1 MRNLGRDLRFGARTL
16 ARDSA
21 FTVVAVAVL
30 ALGIGG
36 NSAIF
41 SLVNALVLKPLA
53 IDEPE
58 RLVGLYDRSLVRSDD
73 YRAFSYPNYVDLRE
87 GSKAFAAVAAHN
99 LSMVGLAE
107 GETTRRAF
115 ADVVTSNWFETMGV
129 ELARGRAFLPAE
141 ERPGAGE
148 QVAIVS
154 HAYWQRTGEDPAI
167 VGRTLRINGRP
178 FTVVGVAPRGF
189 SGTTA
194 LFSPELWLPMGVFE
208 TAVND
213 FVGERKPLADRGH
226 HSLIVVGRLAPGVT
240 PAAADAELAARA
252 AALREAFP
260 KENRERTAHVAPLS
274 RLSVSTSPQRDDEL
288 STLSV
293 LLMAMAGIVLLI
305 ACLNLANMLLA
316 RGTARRKEFAIRI
329 AVGAGRGPIVRQLLV
344 EGLLLSAAG
353 GVAGSLIAYA
363 GNRLLVSSLTGLVPI
378 PLLVP
383 LGPDLRSIAALAG
396 FCLLSTLL
404 FGLGPALQLA
414 RPGVVA
420 GLKDGGEAERGGGRL
435 RGLLAPRNL
444 LVVGQL
450 ALSMILLTAAG
461 LFVRGAIAGA
471 SPELGIPVDEVVLVE
486 VDASLVGYGEE
497 VGRPLYR
504 RLVERAAALPGVEA
518 ASLAATVPFGMV
530 SLGDEVAPSEGPR
543 FGGGDP
549 AAGAPTVSMGMQLG
563 GGDPTAE
570 ELAVSVGMN
579 VVGADYFATFDRQL
593 LQGRPFDLA
602 EETSGSAPPVVIV
615 DRALAERLWP
625 GESAVGRRLQ
635 LAQTPGIDYVVVGVA
650 PPLRAHLFGSGD
662 HGQIY
667 LPFGRRYLSNMHLQ
681 LRATGLDA
689 GRRERLFEALRREIR
704 EIDAALPVLGM
715 RTLAAQLDGSVEL
728 WALRA
733 GAALFAIFG
742 SLALFLA
749 AVGAYGVRAYAVGQR
764 TREIGVRMALGGTP
778 RDVTRLVLRE
788 GLGLTLAGLGVGLL
802 LAFGVA
808 RLLASLLYEVG
819 AADPLVF
826 SVAPLFLLASISLA
840 CWLPARRAA
849 RVDPMVAL
857 RDQ

>member
-1 MRNLGRDLRFGARTL
+1 MGNLGRDVRFGLRTL
-16 ARDSA
+16 ARDRA
-21 FTVVAVAVL
+21 FSLVAVAVL

-36 NSAIF
+36 NGAIF
-41 SLVNALVLKPLA
+41 SLVNALVLRPLVLA
-53 IDEPE
+53 EPE
-58 RLVGLYDRSLVRSDD
+58 RLVGLYDRGTVRPDD

-87 GSKAFAAVAAHN
+87 GSATFTAVAAHN

-115 ADVVTSNWFETMGV
+115 ADVVTSNWFELMGV

-148 QVAIVS
+148 QVVIVS
-154 HAYWQRTGEDPAI
+154 YAHWQRTGEDPGI

-213 FVGERKPLADRGH
+213 FVGDRKPLADRGNH
-226 HSLIVVGRLAPGVT
+226 CLIAIGRLAPGVS
-240 PAAADAELAARA
+240 PAAADAELATRA
-252 AALREAFP
+252 AALGEAFP
-260 KENRERTAHVAPLS
+260 KENRERTVHVAPLS
-274 RLSVSTSPQRDDEL
+274 RLSVSTSPQRDDAL

-353 GVAGSLIAYA
+353 GVAGSLLAYF
-363 GNRLLVSSLTGLVPI
+363 GNRLLVRSLTGLVPI
-378 PLLVP
+378 PLIVP
-383 LGPDLRSIAALAG
+383 LAPDLRSLAALGG

-420 GLKDGGEAERGGGRL
+420 GLKDGGAAERAGGRL

-461 LFVRGAIAGA
+461 LFVRGALAG
-471 SPELGIPVDEVVLVE
+471 SRPELGIPVDDVVLVE
-486 VDASLVGYGEE
+486 VDASLVGYDEAR
-497 VGRPLYR
+497 GRPLYR

-518 ASLAATVPFGMV
+518 VSLAATVPFGMV

-549 AAGAPTVSMGMQLG
+549 AAGAPSVSMGLSLG
-563 GGDPTAE
+563 DGDSTAE
-570 ELAVSVGMN
+570 EIAVSVGMN
-579 VVGADYFATFDRQL
+579 IVGADYFATFDRQL
-593 LQGRPFDLA
+593 VQGRPFTPA
-602 EETSGSAPPVVIV
+602 EEESAGAPPAVIV
-615 DRALAERLWP
+615 DRTLAERLWP

-635 LAQTPGIDYVVVGVA
+635 LAQTPGVDYEVIGVA
-650 PPLRAHLFGSGD
+650 PPLRAHLFEIGD

-667 LPFGRRYLSNMHLQ
+667 LPFGRRYMSNMHLQ
-681 LRATGLDA
+681 LRAPGLDA
-689 GRRERLFEALRREIR
+689 ARRERLFAALRGEIR
-704 EIDAALPVLGM
+704 ELDAALPVLGM
-715 RTLAAQLDGSVEL
+715 RTLAAQLDGSIEL

-733 GAALFAIFG
+733 GATLFVVFG

-749 AVGAYGVRAYAVGQR
+749 AVGAYGVRAYTVGQR

-778 RDVTRLVLRE
+778 RDVHRLVMRE
-788 GLGLTLAGLGVGLL
+788 GLGLTLAGLGVGLG
-802 LAFGVA
+802 LAFAVA
-808 RLLASLLYEVG
+808 RLLSSFLYEVG
-819 AADPLVF
+819 AADPIVF
-826 SVAPLFLLASISLA
+826 SIAPVFLLAAISLA
-840 CWLPARRAA
+840 CYLPARRAA

-857 RDQ
+857 RDE